1 MTVWKRFLGSTDGN
15 MALMTGALAIPLVL
29 ALGVSIDYSNLAK
42 RASSLQ
48 QAVDSAALAIA
59 REGMTI
65 TDAKARAIAREF
77 VGANL

>member
-1 MTVWKRFLGSTDGN
+1 